1 MSFDTVTSILLLH
14 NKSRQ
19 KRDDEMVV
27 SPAELLS
34 IMPHFYPCSNLKG

>member
-1 MSFDTVTSILLLH
+1 MSFDTVISILLLH

-27 SPAELLS
+27 SPALGTVKHYATPLS
-34 IMPHFYPCSNLKG
+34 LF